1 MEESHSIVDV
11 EIEDIGLHMAVVH
24 NIVVVEDAPLQAWA
38 VVGYK
43 IEVFVVVVVDFIFV
57 DIEDIHTQERILL
70 QLKY

>member
-24 NIVVVEDAPLQAWA
+24 NIVVEDAPLQAWA